1 MTAILITIE
10 MAYFFYW
17 LHCEKLD
24 DTVRTFH
31 ALVYVFFFYKN
42 DFILTDTNFD

>member
-1 MTAILITIE
+1 MTTILITIE

-31 ALVYVFFFYKN
+31 ALVYVFLLN
-42 DFILTDTNFD
+42 DFIFTNTNFD

>member
-1 MTAILITIE
+1 MLITIE
-10 MAYFFYW
+10 MAYFFYS

-31 ALVYVFFFYKN
+31 ALVYFIFFNKT
-42 DFILTDTNFD
+42 ILFLLIQIIHFD